1 MLREKIT
8 PLFMLCAKC
17 NMFCTQDLVGIKQA
31 LKFGAPAIG
40 GYLKEVQKCKI
51 SLVHIRSVQDP
62 GQVEL
67 NPALGV
73 CIFEV
78 CKIRAKWNLTRL

>member
-1 MLREKIT
+1 
-8 PLFMLCAKC
+8 
-17 NMFCTQDLVGIKQA
+17 MFCAQDLVGIKQA

-40 GYLKEVQKCKI
+40 SYLKKAQACTV
-51 SLVHIRSVQDP
+51 SSVHIRSVQDP
-62 GQVEL
+62 GQAEL

>member
-1 MLREKIT
+1 MCIV
-8 PLFMLCAKC
+8 LCEQHFVSVQETLELSAP
-17 NMFCTQDLVGIKQA
+17 TVGGH
-31 LKFGAPAIG
+31 LKR
-40 GYLKEVQKCKI
+40 LQKYSF

-62 GQVEL
+62 GQAEL

>member
-1 MLREKIT
+1 M
-8 PLFMLCAKC
+8 
-17 NMFCTQDLVGIKQA
+17 GIQQA
-31 LKFGAPAIG
+31 LEFSAPAIG
-40 GYLKEVQKCKI
+40 GYLKKVQKCKI

-78 CKIRAKWNLTRL
+78 IKELC

>member
-1 MLREKIT
+1 M
-8 PLFMLCAKC
+8 
-17 NMFCTQDLVGIKQA
+17 GIQQA
-31 LKFGAPAIG
+31 LEFSTPAIG
-40 GYLKEVQKCKI
+40 GYLKKVQKRKI

-62 GQVEL
+62 GQVEF

-78 CKIRAKWNLTRL
+78 YKIRAKWNLTRL